1 MRQSLLVAYQTY
13 AHQTLN
19 SWRTRPTW
27 QIGVSVDVPFTLH
40 PTRLDW
46 NRSTRVTKRSEQWNQ
61 FGVIERRRE
70 HMEDALLSSVLHGAI
85 PAINVD
91 GIRNLAQTNSDVF
104 FLGNENK
111 RSQLTYANAHTMRR
125 ISPLHISSLV
135 CTNNVLCMW
144 NRFFSVFLLFRT
156 NEGEK

>member
-104 FLGNENK
+104 FFGEWKQTVPIDIRKCAYDASHHPITHIVSCVYEQRTL
-111 RSQLTYANAHTMRR
+111 YAKQ
-125 ISPLHISSLV
+125 IF
-135 CTNNVLCMW
+135 LCLS
-144 NRFFSVFLLFRT
+144 FIPH
-156 NEGEK
+156 